1 MWVYLLNL
9 NCKLEV
15 FLFFLKLNKKA
26 KMGGKHINGS
36 ARAKWW
42 DYSDSGTYFIT
53 ICTKDKVPYFGEV
66 VHDNIKLNEVGEIVS
81 EEWLKTKGLRPGM
94 KIELHEFIVM
104 PDHFH
109 ALITIGVNAFNGKDS
124 FLNEYGFFKNNEFKP
139 QSNNLGSIVRG
150 FKSAVTTRCK
160 KNKLSFCWQ
169 PRYHDVIIKTPEQ
182 FGNVRRYIL
191 ENPRRHAMRR
201 VPS

>member
-1 MWVYLLNL
+1 
-9 NCKLEV
+9 
-15 FLFFLKLNKKA
+15 
-26 KMGGKHINGS
+26 MGVKHINGS

-42 DYSDSGTYFIT
+42 DYSDCGTYFIT
-53 ICTKDKVPYFGEV
+53 ICTKDKIPYFGIV
-66 VHDNIKLNEVGEIVS
+66 PDGNVLLNKVGEIVS
-81 EEWLKTKGLRPGM
+81 EEWLKTVRLRPEM

-109 ALITIGVNAFNGKDS
+109 ALITIGVNVFNGKDS
-124 FLNEYGFFKNNEFKP
+124 FVDESGRFKNNEFKP

-160 KNKLSFCWQ
+160 KADLSFCWQ
-169 PRYHDVIIKTPEQ
+169 PRYYDVIIKTPEQ
-182 FGNVRRYIL
+182 FENVQRYIL

-201 VPS
+201 VPTT